1 MRTSGVYIQGIGLV
15 AGASRVRPLVEAAHA
30 ATSQAL
36 MPDAYSPPFM
46 FSDAKIPCFEAFLTA
61 SSIEEYGEEMSSD
74 KHDRAGG
81 ICLLKL

>member
-1 MRTSGVYIQGIGLV
+1 MRLP
-15 AGASRVRPLVEAAHA
+15 R
-30 ATSQAL
+30 
-36 MPDAYSPPFM
+36 MPDAYSPPFI

-81 ICLLKL
+81 ICLLKIWPPEFRYVNKFGWVNYNSRPQTWLLVSTCP